1 MSFGPACERCGACSY
16 EGSMEPPTVICPW
29 CKKPKRR
36 GRREELVNLLNHA
49 KHAMYAAV
57 GYIEG
62 TSVRSK
68 ESVVKWLVDTIK
80 AVEDA

>member
-1 MSFGPACERCGACSY
+1 MSFGPACDRCGGCSY
-16 EGSMEPPTVICPW
+16 EGSMDTQPAICPW

-36 GRREELVNLLNHA
+36 GSRKELLDLLSQA

-57 GYIEG
+57 GFIAGQSAATKEG
-62 TSVRSK
+62 VT
-68 ESVVKWLVDTIK
+68 KWLVDAIK